1 MTTAVARTPAS
12 TRECGVSL
20 IELMVALVIGLFLIL
35 GAVTVY
41 SQSRSSYRTLEAV
54 ARVQEKARYAL
65 DVLEVDI
72 RAANY
77 WGLNSRSDF
86 IDAERNRDP
95 ERENLQVLDELAAVI
110 DDCGPDWAIDL
121 REYVGGSNGDYAA
134 LEDCAPSVG
143 DARAGS
149 DVLVVRH
156 AGNEPVAGANSLRPD
171 GLYIQTSRV
180 RGTLFSTAVE
190 CDPSEEDCV
199 PLDFLPPVSETHELA
214 ATGYFISTA
223 STGDAAQPSLRRKR
237 LVNGAN
243 GATIIEEEIM
253 NGVEDL
259 QVQIGLDT
267 DGNADA
273 NADLY
278 VDPGDAALAGGTI
291 VAVRLWLRVRAD
303 ERDFSFADPNV
314 YQYADMTEPA
324 AISAEDRRFRRVLV
338 QKTIHLRNSRTYDQT

>member
-1 MTTAVARTPAS
+1 MSRLPAS
-12 TRECGVSL
+12 GAPRRELGVSL
-20 IELMVALVIGLFLIL
+20 VELMVALVIGLFLIL

-41 SQSRSSYRTLEAV
+41 TQSRSTYRTLDAT

-77 WGLNSRSDF
+77 WGLNSRADY
-86 IDAERNRDP
+86 IDTSRNADP

-110 DDCGPDWAIDL
+110 DDCGADWAINL
-121 REYVGGSNGDYAA
+121 REYVGGSNDDYSA

-143 DARAGS
+143 DAREGA

-156 AGNEPVAGANSLRPD
+156 AGNEPVAGADSLRPD

-190 CDPSEEDCV
+190 CDPSDEACV
-199 PLDFLPPVSETHELA
+199 PLEYLPPVSETHELA
-214 ATGYFISTA
+214 ATGYFISTG

-243 GATIIEEEIM
+243 GATMIEEEIM

-259 QVQIGLDT
+259 QVQFGLDT

-278 VDPGDAALAGGTI
+278 VDPGDAALGGGTV
-291 VAVRLWLRVRAD
+291 VAVRIWLRVRAD
-303 ERDFSFADPNV
+303 ERDFSFSDPRV
-314 YQYADMTEPA
+314 YQYADMDEPA
-324 AISAEDRRFRRVLV
+324 EISADDRRFRRVLV
-338 QKTIHLRNSRTYDQT
+338 QKTIQLRNSRTYDQT